1 MRGIP
6 VILTGLILAA
16 LPVTR
21 VVAEEAPEHE
31 VIEVRGISDV
41 QDGTKVIPAEP
52 DAEHGVWDAA
62 QALPFVSLSL
72 RSPAAVQQDL
82 SLMGGTFEESGVM
95 FDGIELGDPQTAHH
109 DLDVA
114 LIPAETAYFELI
126 PAGSGYG
133 GGALA
138 GALDIGLKV
147 PQGASVS
154 VWGGDFGFARAYGH
168 YGTTSESEGV
178 VASVGGGYDY
188 ARSDGWRP
196 GTDFETISAAFSVET
211 TGPGG
216 TEFFRIGLSDKMF
229 GAADFYAPYPSEERT
244 NSEVVFM
251 RHQSPAGAEVPC
263 EFYAIVKRHEDLFI
277 LDRNNPGLSTAEH
290 ISLVSAAGAKARV
303 DVATVTAEVRGE
315 NLDSSS
321 LGDRNRTT
329 GHIGLSFDYPEPG
342 SGTGISGGLDI
353 TNGTPR
359 YDAAARG
366 KIELDDEGLL
376 TATLVFAKTYR
387 LPSMTELYYLT
398 ASNIGDPDLKEEHA
412 EQVTVIAESR
422 GMTATFFRR
431 HADDLIDWIR
441 FNPTDPWQATN
452 IGELTTTGAGLAYQT
467 AWGKGLAR
475 FFAEY
480 ITSDAGE
487 TPYQSKYAL
496 RYVERRVGFTG
507 TASIGG
513 GFGLEYGIEA
523 LKRHGWS
530 DTPVIADLFVVW
542 HKNNVEVR
550 AGGTNLFDEI
560 YEDVPGADAP
570 GRWLSAGM
578 SYCW

>member
-1 MRGIP
+1 VNSSSIFLAAL
-6 VILTGLILAA
+6 ILTGLSA
-16 LPVTR
+16 TQ

-31 VIEVRGISDV
+31 LIEVRGISDV
-41 QDGTKVIPAEP
+41 RGGTKVVPAEP

-138 GALDIGLKV
+138 GALNIGLKV

-154 VWGGDFGFARAYGH
+154 VWGGDFGFARTYGH
-168 YGTTSESEGV
+168 YGITSDYEGT
-178 VASVGGGYDY
+178 VASVGGGFDY

-196 GTDFETISAAFSVET
+196 GTEFDTVSAAISAES

-216 TEFFRIGLSDKMF
+216 TEFFRIGLSDKTF

-244 NSEVVFM
+244 NSEVMFM
-251 RHQSPAGAEVPC
+251 RHQSPAGVELPY
-263 EFYAIVKRHEDLFI
+263 ELYAIVKRHEDLFI
-277 LDRNNPGLSTAEH
+277 LDRNNPSLSTAEH
-290 ISLVSAAGAKARV
+290 ISLVSAAGAKARF
-303 DVATVTAEVRGE
+303 DVATVMAEVRGE

-329 GHIGLSFDYPEPG
+329 GHVGLSFDYPEPG
-342 SGTGISGGLDI
+342 SGIGVSGGLDI
-353 TNGTPR
+353 TNGTPK
-359 YDAAARG
+359 YDVAARG
-366 KIELDDEGLL
+366 HIELDDEGLF
-376 TATLVFAKTYR
+376 TANLVFARTYR

-398 ASNIGDPDLKEEHA
+398 PSNIGDPNLKEEHA
-412 EQVTVIAESR
+412 EQISVVVESE
-422 GMTATFFRR
+422 GMTASFFRR
-431 HADDLIDWIR
+431 HAVNLIDWIK

-452 IGELTTTGAGLAYQT
+452 IGELTTTGAGLACQA
-467 AWGKGLAR
+467 AWKKGLVR
-475 FFAEY
+475 VHAEY
-480 ITSDAGE
+480 MTSDIPQV
-487 TPYQSKYAL
+487 PYQSKYAL
-496 RYVERRVGFTG
+496 RYIEKRIGASG
-507 TASIGG
+507 TTTLGG
-513 GFGLEYGIEA
+513 GFGLEYGVEA

-530 DTPVIADLFVVW
+530 DTPILADLFIVW
-542 HKNNVEVR
+542 CKSDVEVR
-550 AGGTNLFDEI
+550 AGGTNLFDKI

-578 SYCW
+578 SYSW